1 MSDIE
6 QPQLKIADIATL
18 KQIVEVASSRGA
30 FRAEELS
37 QVGEVYDRVSAWLEA
52 MTQDEAT
59 EDETEQ
65 GDSDA

>member
-6 QPQLKIADIATL
+6 QPQLKITDIATL

>member
-6 QPQLKIADIATL
+6 QTSLTIADIATL

-37 QVGEVYDRVSAWLEA
+37 QVGAVYDRVSAWIDS
-52 MTQDEAT
+52 MTPAT
-59 EDETEQ
+59 ENEAEQ